1 MKRPGRR
8 TGAGD
13 RGPGRLAARAVS
25 AGAVAAA
32 VLAAAAC
39 SSGSSGGGASTS
51 SAPAA
56 GASSA
61 APAPASG
68 GASGAA
74 SGASGSAI
82 EVGSI
87 VDLTG
92 VDATSGAAEQAG
104 MGYFLQ
110 QLNAGG
116 GINGHPLKVTYCDAA
131 STPQGAAQCAQ
142 QFAGMSSHL
151 VITQTSDPPTRGALP
166 YLTKDVVVDVD
177 PILLPKAG
185 TTVFQATAAG
195 SVIAGALVSAVKKSG
210 LHTIGVLYTTDTS
223 GTHQLEAAQAAAKA
237 AGITVVSQPQTAG
250 VTDVTPQLLKLKSM
264 GADVFYLA
272 SIGANTAAAVSS
284 YKTLGLTTPVVAGA
298 AAVTNAFLK
307 SLPNGIP
314 ANLYGTSGLI
324 GDTTGLPAPVA
335 QAWAQYRSSFT
346 KYANQPVDTQ
356 TTSAIYVGCVAEA
369 ALKASAAFSVSDMA
383 KALTS
388 GTIPC
393 LGVQEK
399 FSIPGL
405 NVVAGQPAAVTKA
418 GSSAAAGWGPYQGN
432 L

>member
-1 MKRPGRR
+1 MIRPGSR
-8 TGAGD
+8 TEAGD
-13 RGPGRLAARAVS
+13 RGPGRLAARAAA
-25 AGAVAAA
+25 AGVVAA
-32 VLAAAAC
+32 VGLAATAC
-39 SSGSSGGGASTS
+39 SSGGGGGASTS
-51 SAPAA
+51 SAPGAA
-56 GASSA
+56 ASG
-61 APAPASG
+61 PASGGPASG
-68 GASGAA
+68 GASA
-74 SGASGSAI
+74 SGGAGGSAI

-87 VDLTG
+87 IDLTG
-92 VDATSGAAEQAG
+92 VDATSGAAQQAG

-110 QLNAGG
+110 QLNASGG
-116 GINGHPLKVTYCDAA
+116 VNGHPLKVTYCDAA

-151 VITQTSDPPTRGALP
+151 VITQTSDPPPRGALP

-177 PILLPKAG
+177 PILLPKSG

-195 SVIAGALVSAVKKSG
+195 SVIATALISAVKKSG
-210 LHTIGVLYTTDTS
+210 LHTVGVLYTTDTS

-237 AGITVVSQPQTAG
+237 AGLTVVSQPQTAG

-307 SLPNGIP
+307 SLPSGIP
-314 ANLYGTSGLI
+314 ANLYGTSELI

-335 QAWAQYRSSFT
+335 QAWTQYRAAFT
-346 KYANQPVDTQ
+346 KYASQPVDTQ
-356 TTSAIYVGCVAEA
+356 TTSAIYVGCVAVA
-369 ALKASAAFSVSDMA
+369 ALKASPTFAVSDMA
-383 KALTS
+383 HALTS

-418 GSSAAAGWGPYQGN
+418 GSTAAAGWGPYQGN

>member
-1 MKRPGRR
+1 MQRSRRGTDGGARGR
-8 TGAGD
+8 A
-13 RGPGRLAARAVS
+13 RLAARALTT
-25 AGAVAAA
+25 GAVAAA
-32 VLAAAAC
+32 VLAAVAC
-39 SSGSSGGGASTS
+39 SSGSSSSGGSAS

-56 GASSA
+56 GSAAASSPA
-61 APAPASG
+61 AGG
-68 GASGAA
+68 GASGGQGAA
-74 SGASGSAI
+74 GSAI

-87 VDLTG
+87 IDLTG
-92 VDATSGAAEQAG
+92 VDATSGAAQQAG

-116 GINGHPLKVTYCDAA
+116 GINGRPLKVTYCDAA

-142 QFAGMSSHL
+142 QFASLSSHL

-166 YLTKDVVVDVD
+166 YLTKDLVVDVD
-177 PILLPKAG
+177 PILLPKSG
-185 TTVFQATAAG
+185 TNVFQATAAG
-195 SVIAGALVSAVKKSG
+195 SVIAAALVSAVKKSG

-223 GTHQLEAAQAAAKA
+223 GTHQLEAAQAAAKT

-307 SLPNGIP
+307 SLSNGIP
-314 ANLYGTSGLI
+314 ANLYGTSELI
-324 GDTTGLPAPVA
+324 GDTTGLPAPIA
-335 QAWAQYRSSFT
+335 QAWSQYRSAFT

-369 ALKASAAFSVSDMA
+369 ALKASSSFSVSDMA
-383 KALTS
+383 HALEA

-393 LGVQEK
+393 LGVQQK

-418 GSSAAAGWGPYQGN
+418 GASATDGWGPYQGN

>member
-1 MKRPGRR
+1 MHRSRRGTDGGARGR
-8 TGAGD
+8 A
-13 RGPGRLAARAVS
+13 RLTARALTI
-25 AGAVAAA
+25 GAVAAV

-39 SSGSSGGGASTS
+39 SSSSSGGGTS
-51 SAPAA
+51 SAPAVGA
-56 GASSA
+56 GSAAASSPA
-61 APAPASG
+61 AGGSG
-68 GASGAA
+68 GAAA
-74 SGASGSAI
+74 SAI

-87 VDLTG
+87 IDLTG
-92 VDATSGAAEQAG
+92 VDATSGAAQQAG

-142 QFAGMSSHL
+142 QFAAMSSHL

-166 YLTKDVVVDVD
+166 YLTKDLVVDVD
-177 PILLPKAG
+177 PILLPKSG
-185 TTVFQATAAG
+185 TNVFQATAAG
-195 SVIAGALVSAVKKSG
+195 SVIAAALVSAVKKSG

-223 GTHQLEAAQAAAKA
+223 GTHQLEAAQAAAKT

-307 SLPNGIP
+307 SLSSGIP
-314 ANLYGTSGLI
+314 ANLYGTSELI

-335 QAWAQYRSSFT
+335 QAWSQYRSAFT

-369 ALKASAAFSVSDMA
+369 ALKASSSFAVSDMA
-383 KALTS
+383 HALEA

-418 GSSAAAGWGPYQGN
+418 GASAADGWGPYQGN